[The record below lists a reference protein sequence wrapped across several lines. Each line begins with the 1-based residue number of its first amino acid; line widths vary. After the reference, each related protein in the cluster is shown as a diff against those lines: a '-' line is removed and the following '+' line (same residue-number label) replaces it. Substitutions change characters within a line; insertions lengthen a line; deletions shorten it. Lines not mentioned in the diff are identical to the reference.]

1 MSAEIRRILGIDQ
14 RYDKKSAEFLSA
26 AIAKQQNDEFD
37 YVKFKQSVNAMSD
50 LKLNEQT
57 AFKSAFA
64 TATTIGVTKS
74 ALVNSAKHYLSILMN
89 EKSQFDA
96 ALNNQVKEKVASKRD
111 QVLKL
116 QQGIEEMKAQIAVL
130 ERRIAEAQQKIDSA
144 DDTVQ
149 KAKQKIQNTKD
160 KFEQTFDAFVQIIR
174 SDIERIS
181 EHL

>member
-1 MSAEIRRILGIDQ
+1 MSAEIRRILGVDQ
-14 RYDKKSAEFLSA
+14 DYDKKSAEFLSA
-26 AIAKQQNDEFD
+26 AIAKNATDDFD
-37 YVKFKQSVNAMSD
+37 YVKFRQSVNALSD
-50 LKLNEQT
+50 LDLSEET
-57 AFKSAFA
+57 AYKSAFA

-74 ALVNSAKHYLSILMN
+74 ALINSAKHYLSVLMH

-116 QQGIEEMKAQIAVL
+116 QQGIEDMKAQIAEL
-130 ERRIAEAQQKIDSA
+130 EKRSADAQQKIDSA
-144 DDTVQ
+144 DEIVL
-149 KAKQKIQNTKD
+149 KAKQKIQDTKN

-174 SDIERIS
+174 TDIERVT